1 MCNIIQSTF
10 FSNRI
15 RSCEECKSLLFTV
28 LCTTMEEDEDVIVI
42 EDSDDD
48 DVMVIEHS
56 DDEDVLDHEVM
67 VIADSDEE
75 WDNILE
81 ALEDSD
87 YNSDSDNEYVE
98 ETHRVL
104 DQADIISVNEIKK
117 MCSIY
122 FYYKTGDYKFCTAC
136 FIRIGELYPNFSAVR
151 IHETACY
158 SLILGQFCNECRFPL
173 HQIMPCNMCPICIP

>member
-1 MCNIIQSTF
+1 
-10 FSNRI
+10 
-15 RSCEECKSLLFTV
+15 
-28 LCTTMEEDEDVIVI
+28 MEEDEDVIVI

-48 DVMVIEHS
+48 VMVIEDL
-56 DDEDVLDHEVM
+56 DDDDDDVLDHEVM

-104 DQADIISVNEIKK
+104 EQADIITVNELKK
-117 MCSIY
+117 MCGIY

-136 FIRIGELYPNFSAVR
+136 FIRIRDLYPIFSAVR

-158 SLILGQFCNECRFPL
+158 GLILGQFCSECRFPL
-173 HQIMPCNMCPICIP
+173 HQILPCNMCPICMQ